1 MTDQTLH
8 LFCSRICARRFTFR
22 AGLRELPGAD
32 AAAAR
37 AQGFP
42 DTFRFYGT
50 VHNKHRQIGNA
61 VPVPLAAS
69 LGRCLRAALQAK
81 ADRDAAAMLEAQ
93 LAA

>member
-1 MTDQTLH
+1 MGAALSANSQCH
-8 LFCSRICARRFTFR
+8 AR
-22 AGLRELPGAD
+22 P
-32 AAAAR
+32 R

-69 LGRCLRAALQAK
+69 LGRCLRACLEAK
-81 ADRDAAAMLEAQ
+81 AARDARAMLEAQ

>member
-1 MTDQTLH
+1 MEEPALSASSACH
-8 LFCSRICARRFTFR
+8 
-22 AGLRELPGAD
+22 
-32 AAAAR
+32 AAR
-37 AQGFP
+37 PHAQGFP

-69 LGRCLRAALQAK
+69 LGRCLRACLEAK
-81 ADRDAAAMLEAQ
+81 AARDARAMLEAQ

>member
-1 MTDQTLH
+1 
-8 LFCSRICARRFTFR
+8 
-22 AGLRELPGAD
+22 
-32 AAAAR
+32 
-37 AQGFP
+37 
-42 DTFRFYGT
+42 
-50 VHNKHRQIGNA
+50 

>member
-1 MTDQTLH
+1 
-8 LFCSRICARRFTFR
+8 
-22 AGLRELPGAD
+22 
-32 AAAAR
+32 
-37 AQGFP
+37 
-42 DTFRFYGT
+42 